1 MYLARDLPGFGC
13 RERLAGPQPQPK
25 GKTNMS
31 AKALPACNFELAAGE
46 KVATDHKM
54 PEGIAVEIQFHK
66 CLWHEYSLEAMN
78 AGFNTA
84 EATAYA
90 GALSSETSPAAGGS
104 GMAPHGRGWFYQSRS
119 RLVRRTFASGLIK
132 SMHWGKSKAP
142 GRTAATG
149 ASILAR
155 RFRWWNA
162 GGKS

>member
-31 AKALPACNFELAAGE
+31 AKALPACSFELAAE
-46 KVATDHKM
+46 ETVATGHEA
-54 PEGIAVEIQFHK
+54 PEGIAVEIQFHE
-66 CLWHEYSLEAMN
+66 CLWREYRLEAMN

-84 EATAYA
+84 QATAYA
-90 GALSSETSPAAGGS
+90 GALRSETNPAAGGP
-104 GMAPHGRGWFYQSRS
+104 GMAPLGRGWFYQSRA
-119 RLVRRTFASGLIK
+119 RVVRRTFASGLIK
-132 SMHWGKSKAP
+132 ITHWGKSKAP
-142 GRTAATG
+142 GRTAAAG

-155 RFRWWNA
+155 GFRWWNT